1 METGNEG
8 AGCVGK
14 GISRVCPRT
23 HHPGG
28 NRVTGGSGQLFDP
41 SEVFDD
47 DYLYFYAGTLGD
59 ERSDAET
66 DLISSLGPVNEGDR
80 VLDLA
85 CGHGR
90 IANRLAERGA
100 SVTGLDV
107 SSHFLELARR
117 GAAERAA
124 TVEYVL
130 GDMTDLPWSNEF
142 DRVVS
147 WFTSFG
153 YLDDAGNRRV
163 LEEIHRS
170 LRPGGRV
177 LLDLN
182 QGPSWGGRLPRSSV
196 VKRGD
201 DLMVDQLT
209 YDPMNG
215 RSHNQRTIVRD
226 GRVRTVV
233 FEVRMF
239 TFVELRDWLLGVG
252 FRRAEGFGRDGAP
265 LTLPS
270 RRMIVRATR

>member
-1 METGNEG
+1 M
-8 AGCVGK
+8 A
-14 GISRVCPRT
+14 
-23 HHPGG
+23 
-28 NRVTGGSGQLFDP
+28 GGSGRLFDP
-41 SEVFDD
+41 FELFDD
-47 DYLYFYAGTLGD
+47 DYLYFYADALRD
-59 ERSDAET
+59 ERSEAEA

-90 IANRLAERGA
+90 IANRLAVRGA
-100 SVTGLDV
+100 SVTGLDL
-107 SSHFLELARR
+107 SSHFLELARKE
-117 GAAERAA
+117 AAEQAA

-130 GDMTDLPWSNEF
+130 GDMTELPWSNEF
-142 DRVVS
+142 DQGIS

-177 LLDLN
+177 LLELN
-182 QGPSWGGRLPRSSV
+182 HGPSWWGRVLPSSI

-201 DLMVDQLT
+201 DLMVDQVT

-215 RSHNQRTIVRD
+215 RSHNHRTIVRD
-226 GRVRTVV
+226 GRVRTVD
-233 FEVRMF
+233 FETRMF

-252 FRRAEGFGRDGAP
+252 FQRVEGFGRDGAP
-265 LTLPS
+265 LTFSS